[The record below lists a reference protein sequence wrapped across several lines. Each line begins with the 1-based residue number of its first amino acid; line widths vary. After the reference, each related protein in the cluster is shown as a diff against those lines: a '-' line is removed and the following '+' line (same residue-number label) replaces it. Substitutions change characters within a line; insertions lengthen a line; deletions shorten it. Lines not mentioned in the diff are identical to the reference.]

1 MLRNGKEFQSLGDL
15 LPKKHRRNI
24 SLNSNSSMMSVIPHV
39 SQTRIHNPMSNARRR
54 GLKTAKISQE
64 NSLSTSRTRNGPRIQ
79 INTKKL
85 TLKLNNL
92 LETPS
97 EERHFLT
104 SREQKEIHTA
114 RDSIDYSKSRF
125 TKTSFNTLC
134 LVKSSIA
141 KIRAKNKLLT
151 RLEDSPELDTNTMEL
166 NKIINKSSFLIR
178 KNNIKSPKFQCIDS
192 KSLDL
197 AQSDIKKAMY
207 ELSCLTGNASHI
219 TV

>member
-24 SLNSNSSMMSVIPHV
+24 SLNSNSSMISVI
-39 SQTRIHNPMSNARRR
+39 SQTRIHNPMSTAHIKRR
-54 GLKTAKISQE
+54 LKTAQTSP
-64 NSLSTSRTRNGPRIQ
+64 LGTSRTRNGPHIQ

-104 SREQKEIHTA
+104 SREQKEIYTT

-178 KNNIKSPKFQCIDS
+178 KNIVSPKFQCIDS

-197 AQSDIKKAMY
+197 AHSDIKKAMY